1 MTNHSDWEAEL
12 AAFLD
17 ELSAVQGELL
27 DLLSAKR
34 KRLAVADLDGLAA
47 LGPRELELG
56 ARLEACQ
63 ERRTQL
69 LKSAQSQGLAGDSL
83 QSLHA
88 GMPSH
93 QAAVQKNV
101 RLTAARSR
109 LLQQE
114 SLANWVLTQRT
125 LLYLSQLLELIGTG
139 GRSRPTYSKG
149 QPASATGALM
159 DRAA

>member
-1 MTNHSDWEAEL
+1 MTMHGDWEADL
-12 AAFLD
+12 AGFLN

-27 DLLSAKR
+27 ELLSAKR
-34 KRLAVADLDGLAA
+34 SLLAMADLEGLAA
-47 LGPRELELG
+47 LGAREQELTE
-56 ARLEACQ
+56 RLESCH
-63 ERRTQL
+63 ERRTEL
-69 LKSAQSQGLAGDSL
+69 VREAQDQGLEGDSL

-88 GMPSH
+88 AMPSR
-93 QAAVQKNV
+93 QAALEKNV
-101 RLTAARSR
+101 RQAAARSR

-139 GRSRPTYSKG
+139 GRTRPTYSKEESG
-149 QPASATGALM
+149 GARGALV

>member
-1 MTNHSDWEAEL
+1 MHSDWEADL
-12 AAFLD
+12 AEFLN

-27 DLLSAKR
+27 DLLAAKR
-34 KRLAVADLDGLAA
+34 GRLAAADLDGLAA
-47 LGPRELELG
+47 LAEREQDLT
-56 ARLEACQ
+56 ARLQACQ
-63 ERRTQL
+63 DRRGEMLRQ
-69 LKSAQSQGLAGDSL
+69 AQTQGLPGDSL

-88 GMPSH
+88 ALPSR
-93 QAAVQKNV
+93 QAAMEKNV
-101 RLTAARSR
+101 RQAAARSR

-139 GRSRPTYSKG
+139 GRTRPTYSKG
-149 QPASATGALM
+149 EPAAARGALM

>member
-1 MTNHSDWEAEL
+1 MTMHDWESDL
-12 AAFLD
+12 AGFLN

-27 DLLSAKR
+27 ELLATKR
-34 KRLAVADLDGLAA
+34 RRLAAADLEGLAA
-47 LGPRELELG
+47 LNAHEQEL
-56 ARLEACQ
+56 ASRLQACQ
-63 ERRTQL
+63 DRRTQL
-69 LKSAQSQGLAGDSL
+69 LRRAQAEGLRGDSL

-88 GMPSH
+88 TLPARQESLAQDVR
-93 QAAVQKNV
+93 QA
-101 RLTAARSR
+101 AARSR

-139 GRSRPTYSKG
+139 GRKSPTYSKG
-149 QPASATGALM
+149 EPAGARGALM